1 MKHIRKLIVCL
12 IAALLSASCSS
23 AKKPPTYGEI
33 MNAHPSQSAEE
44 AAGGEEQDGQAAVAA
59 ADAAADPDAAENARL
74 REENA
79 AAVAAILSENQD
91 ADFAVTAEGTRVA
104 ALCDGGIYI
113 NTGWDVRLLNR
124 RTGFLQGLCSDPLC
138 RHESC
143 VESLDIMS
151 MVSDGDKLYFKGFDE
166 SWSSFSGWDKSS
178 FVASYD
184 PDSDKFEM
192 LDVWEK
198 DRGSTSSVIGLDGG
212 NLYYTKKMDEDTN
225 SLYRIPKNGGR
236 AERLTPKGEFVQQFA
251 VCGERIFYTT
261 QEYTLK
267 SMDMDGTDVETL
279 GEFVCMVFFEGE
291 KLFAISAKKEEK
303 GYAVLRNEEPLPIC
317 VFAPVWTTFTAD
329 ALWYTVPDKRTLGTY
344 VDESGRTQT
353 IKTDNGTAFYGY
365 DLKTGEVTAHE
376 CSFACGI
383 AQVCGRIGDY
393 CLVMGITAERA
404 FGFWIFDPAD
414 ASKAYRLYDYE
425 S

>member
-1 MKHIRKLIVCL
+1 MKRSLILCL
-12 IAALLSASCSS
+12 AALLLFPFCAAGCSTNN
-23 AKKPPTYGEI
+23 KPPTYGEI
-33 MNAHPSQSAEE
+33 MNAHPSQSAED
-44 AAGGEEQDGQAAVAA
+44 AAGGEEQNGQAAEAA
-59 ADAAADPDAAENARL
+59 ADTDAAEKAKL

-79 AAVAAILSENQD
+79 AAVSAILSENRD
-91 ADFAVTAEGTRVA
+91 ADFAAAAEGTLVA

-113 NTGWDVRLLNR
+113 NTGRNIRLLNC

-143 VESLDIMS
+143 IESLVIMS
-151 MVSDGDKLYFKGFDE
+151 MVSDGDKLYFKGFDT
-166 SWSSFSGWDKSS
+166 SWSEFSGWDKSS

-184 PDSDKFEM
+184 PASDRLEM
-192 LDVWEK
+192 LDVW
-198 DRGSTSSVIGLDGG
+198 DRDLGSYSSAIGLDGG
-212 NLYYTKKMDEDTN
+212 FLYYTKKMDEDTN
-225 SLYRIPKNGGR
+225 SLFRIPTDGGR
-236 AERLTPKGEFVQQFA
+236 SVQLTPKKEFAAWFA
-251 VCGERIFYTT
+251 FDEDRILYIT

-267 SMDMDGTDVETL
+267 SMDMDGGNVETL
-279 GEFVCMVFFEGE
+279 GEFVCRVFFEGE
-291 KLFAISAKKEEK
+291 ELFAISAKKEEN
-303 GYAVLRNEEPLPIC
+303 GYSVLRNEEPLPIC

-344 VDESGRTQT
+344 VDENGRAQT

-365 DLKTGEVTAHE
+365 DLKTGEVTAYE
-376 CSFACGI
+376 CPFACGI
-383 AQVCGRIGDY
+383 AQFCGRIGDY

-404 FGFWIFDPAD
+404 LGFWIFDPAD